1 MKRILTFCIMFSA
14 VLYFGCTPI
23 EPPEGY
29 IKDSSSQVYDFK
41 AVSARGNV
49 IACNIRANENSK
61 ADLKYWS
68 DAVEYQKVDIDGMRL
83 AGRET
88 ITSNGG
94 TEGVLFNFESGEGQG
109 KTAYL
114 VALYVTPMRIYT
126 IEATG
131 PADSIARDM
140 DKLKASMQTIR

>member
-1 MKRILTFCIMFSA
+1 MKRIVTLCMMMSA
-14 VLYFGCTPI
+14 VLAFGCAPI
-23 EPPEGY
+23 EAPEGY
-29 IKDSSSQVYDFK
+29 IKDSSSRAYDFK

-49 IACNIRANENSK
+49 IACNVRANENSK

-88 ITSNGG
+88 ISSNGG

-109 KTAYL
+109 RTTYL
-114 VALYVTPMRIYT
+114 VALYVTPMRICT

-131 PADSIARDM
+131 PAESIAGDM
-140 DKLKASMQTIR
+140 DKLKASMKTVR